1 MGLNMTETSKPIFS
15 SAAVSA
21 IAANAMF
28 LFHVEPLPTGE
39 FCVYADTFPIEDYR
53 TEIEA
58 KALCKRLIAQQSRDA
73 RKGRL
78 SLRRGLASLSTP
90 VF

>member
-1 MGLNMTETSKPIFS
+1 MLESANPIFNVAS
-15 SAAVSA
+15 VQE

-58 KALCKRLIAQQSRDA
+58 KALCNRLIAQQSRDA
-73 RKGRL
+73 RKGQR
-78 SLRRGLASLSTP
+78 SLKRGLAGLPT
-90 VF
+90 

>member
-1 MGLNMTETSKPIFS
+1 MLELPHPIFS
-15 SAAVSA
+15 SAAITA

-73 RKGRL
+73 RRSQG
-78 SLRRGLASLSTP
+78 SLRRGLVSLSTL